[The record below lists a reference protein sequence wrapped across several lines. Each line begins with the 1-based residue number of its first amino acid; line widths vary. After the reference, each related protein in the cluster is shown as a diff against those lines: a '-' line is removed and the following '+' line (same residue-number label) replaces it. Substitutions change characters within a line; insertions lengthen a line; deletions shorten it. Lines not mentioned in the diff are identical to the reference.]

1 MVAFNAYAKK
11 QVSKGKQARVI
22 LILHGGLV
30 SIEEGTVEAY
40 HILEAM
46 DIEDRDFFPIFLNWE
61 AGIPR
66 SYFDHLLNVRR
77 GERVG
82 KLRGYSTAPFV
93 GFADFGRALGSTP
106 VFLYQQAGYAW
117 SGQKTGGRFPERDG
131 NRIPD
136 GWVGN
141 VELPS
146 KADQPKQKFS
156 LLTFFPGIVR
166 LATTPL
172 ADFAGTGAYQNMLRR
187 SRLMFLLDSDF
198 KQMRYRPCGALGR
211 LMHEL
216 RSYELQ
222 ELKMLRGDDPS
233 DRNRRND
240 LVTQLRALQV
250 TKRSLSSTEER
261 DLYTAKLANL
271 SQELEKDTSILAIT
285 VVSHSLGAVIA
296 NEMIYRNSDL
306 YFDNVVYMA
315 AANSV
320 KDFASLALPYLQAN
334 PTTRFHNLTLH
345 PFREV
350 NEVSFFDTVPE
361 GSLLTW
367 IDRFLVDSKSTL
379 DGTFGSWNNLSQS
392 LSVVQYLETDTRARL
407 TVKVFDLTDDTPQ
420 RHGDFND
427 PHRHSPTGK
436 GYQGGKF
443 WLPEFW
449 EIEEASEQ

>member
-1 MVAFNAYAKK
+1 MPQVFLRYRRWVIISLFLCLAGCVNQDFNKLRDNSTDWTNLHKHLLNVNESGGIDALHAPDQDIYSNSADLKTWSETLCRNDDALQRANPDDKLITRSIDRIMVEFSTYAKK

-30 SIEEGTVEAY
+30 SIEEGTVEAH

-46 DIEDRDFFPIFLNWE
+46 DIENSDFFPIFLNWE

-146 KADQPKQKFS
+146 NADQPKQKLS

-198 KQMRYRPCGALGR
+198 KQIVLKSKPNIVYTLDKCCCLFFP
-211 LMHEL
+211 
-216 RSYELQ
+216 YE
-222 ELKMLRGDDPS
+222 DA
-233 DRNRRND
+233 
-240 LVTQLRALQV
+240 TI
-250 TKRSLSSTEER
+250 
-261 DLYTAKLANL
+261 LY
-271 SQELEKDTSILAIT
+271 
-285 VVSHSLGAVIA
+285 
-296 NEMIYRNSDL
+296 
-306 YFDNVVYMA
+306 
-315 AANSV
+315 
-320 KDFASLALPYLQAN
+320 
-334 PTTRFHNLTLH
+334 
-345 PFREV
+345 
-350 NEVSFFDTVPE
+350 DTVRQ
-361 GSLLTW
+361 
-367 IDRFLVDSKSTL
+367 IQRF
-379 DGTFGSWNNLSQS
+379 
-392 LSVVQYLETDTRARL
+392 
-407 TVKVFDLTDDTPQ
+407 P
-420 RHGDFND
+420 
-427 PHRHSPTGK
+427 PP
-436 GYQGGKF
+436 
-443 WLPEFW
+443 
-449 EIEEASEQ
+449 